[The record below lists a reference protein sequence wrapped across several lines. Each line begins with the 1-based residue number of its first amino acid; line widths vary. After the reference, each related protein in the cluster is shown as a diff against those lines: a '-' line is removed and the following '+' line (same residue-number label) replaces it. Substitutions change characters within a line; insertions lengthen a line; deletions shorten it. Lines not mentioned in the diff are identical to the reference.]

1 VARRSTPRG
10 GRSSR
15 KRKQPN
21 RPGAGGATATAPAP
35 GGTQPQPA
43 APAASAE
50 APGGSSRQ
58 RPARGAGRDDRPQAP
73 WHPLPLAEIVILVGV
88 VGAVIGYARGPS
100 GLPVLIVGV
109 LAVAIGTLE
118 FTIREHFSG
127 YRSHT
132 ILLASV
138 PTALFHGVLAF
149 VLLALHAPSP
159 WWVVVPIVLDVPLFL
174 VLFKELRWR
183 FQEAR
188 RERIFAAR
196 AR

>member
-21 RPGAGGATATAPAP
+21 RSAADGATATAPTPARA
-35 GGTQPQPA
+35 A
-43 APAASAE
+43 APEGRAQP
-50 APGGSSRQ
+50 PGRRSRQ
-58 RPARGAGRDDRPQAP
+58 RAARGPGPDERPQAP
-73 WHPLPLAEIVILVGV
+73 WHPLPLSEIVILAGV
-88 VGAVIGYARGPS
+88 VGAVVGYARGPS
-100 GLPVLIVGV
+100 GLPVLLVGV
-109 LAVAIGTLE
+109 AAVAIGTLE
-118 FTIREHFSG
+118 FTVREHFSG

-138 PTALFHGVLAF
+138 PTVLFHGVLAF
-149 VLLALHAPSP
+149 VLLALHVPSP
-159 WWVVVPIVLDVPLFL
+159 AWVVVPVVLDVPLFL

-183 FQEAR
+183 FQDAR
-188 RERIFAAR
+188 RARMFAR